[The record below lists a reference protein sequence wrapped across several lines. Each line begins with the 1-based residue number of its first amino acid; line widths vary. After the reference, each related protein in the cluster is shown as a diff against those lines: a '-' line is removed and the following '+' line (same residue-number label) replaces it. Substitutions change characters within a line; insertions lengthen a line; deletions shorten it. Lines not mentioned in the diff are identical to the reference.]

1 MRRSKSSSP
10 AVVATTTTT
19 TNWIGN
25 SSLGSCSSYSYSP
38 RRSILPRNG
47 GNAGFTWSC
56 DNYDTNNRDY
66 NDGALKQ
73 RQHSGALTPD
83 DANARVEAAT
93 TAGRSLLNR
102 PKLDHDSFN
111 SRHDMLL
118 QMDATFT
125 ASAAETPIRRHSMMT
140 VLKPCLSTS
149 SSTSSMLRQ
158 SLTMTPPDA
167 STAAA
172 RGKNEEFH
180 NFALAN
186 PNSTPATNTTTRHA
200 VSFSHQQVREYEVT
214 LGVNPSVSSGAPL
227 SLGWRYNPKECI
239 ISLNDDIISTAGI
252 VHNDEN
258 GDDGGKYVEVDTADT
273 EEECDNDEK
282 HESSSS
288 SSSLPVR
295 HHHLCYPP
303 SRGGQS
309 PMQPTT
315 TSPQLSSLSPQ
326 QQQLSRRRSL
336 SDLKL
341 SDRERHRR
349 ISANP
354 HVSLEELHAVL
365 QSVAQIRLFRKESL
379 MELCDEKRRM
389 VMMTR
394 EDTRRKGRDDDTPL
408 RKRVENIRMMRA
420 EERMNGSENWYAI
433 FSEDSTTT

>member
-1 MRRSKSSSP
+1 MRRSKSSSS
-10 AVVATTTTT
+10 
-19 TNWIGN
+19 NQIGN
-25 SSLGSCSSYSYSP
+25 SSLSRVSSYSYSP

-125 ASAAETPIRRHSMMT
+125 ASAAETPIRRHSMTT

-149 SSTSSMLRQ
+149 SSTSSMLRRI
-158 SLTMTPPDA
+158 LTMTPPDA

-172 RGKNEEFH
+172 RGKNEEFQ
-180 NFALAN
+180 NFALASTN
-186 PNSTPATNTTTRHA
+186 CTPAINTTTRHA

-214 LGVNPSVSSGAPL
+214 LGDNPSVSSGAPL

-239 ISLNDDIISTAGI
+239 ISLNDDIIST
-252 VHNDEN
+252 VHTDEN
-258 GDDGGKYVEVDTADT
+258 GDDDNDVEVDIADT

-315 TSPQLSSLSPQ
+315 TSPQLSSLSQ

-365 QSVAQIRLFRKESL
+365 QSVAQIRLCRKESL

-394 EDTRRKGRDDDTPL
+394 EDTRRKDRDDGTHL
-408 RKRVENIRMMRA
+408 RKRVENIRRMRA

-433 FSEDSTTT
+433 FSDDSTTTST

>member
-1 MRRSKSSSP
+1 MVLLTMRRSKSSSS
-10 AVVATTTTT
+10 
-19 TNWIGN
+19 NQIGN
-25 SSLGSCSSYSYSP
+25 SSFSSCSSYSP

-47 GNAGFTWSC
+47 GNAGFNWSC
-56 DNYDTNNRDY
+56 DNITVNINYDTNNREY

-73 RQHSGALTPD
+73 RQHSGALASDDD
-83 DANARVEAAT
+83 DADARVEAAT

-102 PKLDHDSFN
+102 PKLDPDSFN

-125 ASAAETPIRRHSMMT
+125 ASAAETPIRRHSMTT

-149 SSTSSMLRQ
+149 SSTSSMLRRI
-158 SLTMTPPDA
+158 LTMTPPDA

-172 RGKNEEFH
+172 RGKNEEFQ
-180 NFALAN
+180 NFALASTN
-186 PNSTPATNTTTRHA
+186 CTPAINTTTRHA

-214 LGVNPSVSSGAPL
+214 LGDNPSVSSGAPL

-239 ISLNDDIISTAGI
+239 ISLNDDIIST
-252 VHNDEN
+252 VHTDEN
-258 GDDGGKYVEVDTADT
+258 GDDDNDVEVDIADT

-303 SRGGQS
+303 SRGRQS
-309 PMQPTT
+309 SMQPTT
-315 TSPQLSSLSPQ
+315 TSPQLSSLSQ

-365 QSVAQIRLFRKESL
+365 QSVAQIRLCRKESL

-394 EDTRRKGRDDDTPL
+394 EDTRRKDRDDGTPL
-408 RKRVENIRMMRA
+408 RKRVENIRRMRA

-433 FSEDSTTT
+433 FSDDSTTTST